1 MNRRHWRNI
10 IALVVLGV
18 VLIGGFFLIRN
29 LLDRQADRLDP
40 TTASASVPAGS
51 EGDTNAP
58 GVTAPEDTAVSR
70 DTQGTGETEETAS
83 ENGTPGT
90 NGETATEVPSA
101 TGNPNEI
108 QINLTPPDDPTPN
121 GILRRWPAE
130 NAVQYL
136 HNTSEKLP
144 AMVGMEKNNRPLQ
157 GITVFLDAARGGT
170 DPGSV
175 YPHGSSQPEAVEKE
189 ITLQV
194 AEKTKAALEELG
206 AGVVL
211 TRTDDRQLGLY
222 HRSALIGMYILT
234 DFLNT
239 AEAMGLSSPR
249 LEELMPRLQWITEH
263 NVDRGGGDILSGETT
278 TTEAKLLYDIEA
290 QYDDVLVLSLQV
302 NNWPDDEGVHGMQV
316 YYLTN
321 PTVYNLSNQA
331 VENDDEV
338 VDPMLVNPVYQ
349 FHDDMNRER
358 LARLVRDTVHEHIP
372 ELAAD
377 PVRQDL
383 LQSRYSILRH
393 NNLTNAVIS
402 LGYISNE
409 NDRNLITDPESQ
421 EDIAAA
427 IADAVFRYYS
437 DHPDPYPP
445 ESPTT
450 TTIGTLAP

>member
-1 MNRRHWRNI
+1 MNSRHWRNI
-10 IALVVLGV
+10 LALVVLGV
-18 VLIGGFFLIRN
+18 VLVGSILLIRT
-29 LLDRQADRLDP
+29 LIARQTDPQPSP
-40 TTASASVPAGS
+40 TTTTQSQGQTDASQETSANGGGPTDEETQETDPASTEDAQTS
-51 EGDTNAP
+51 EPD
-58 GVTAPEDTAVSR
+58 R
-70 DTQGTGETEETAS
+70 TEE
-83 ENGTPGT
+83 
-90 NGETATEVPSA
+90 
-101 TGNPNEI
+101 PNEETTTDSTNSNEI
-108 QINLTPPDDPTPN
+108 TINLTPPDDPKPN

-130 NAVQYL
+130 NAVQYI
-136 HNTSEKLP
+136 HNTSDKLP
-144 AMVGMEKNNRPLQ
+144 NLVDRAKDDKPLQ
-157 GITVFLDAARGGT
+157 GITVFLDASRGGI

-175 YPHGSSQPEAVEKE
+175 YPHGSSQPEAVEKI
-189 ITLQV
+189 ITLEV
-194 AEKTKAALEELG
+194 AERTKAALEELG

-234 DFLNT
+234 DYLNT

-249 LEELMPRLQWITEH
+249 LEELMPRLQWITEN

-290 QYDDVLVLSLQV
+290 QYDDALVISLQV
-302 NNWPDDEGVHGMQV
+302 NNWPDDEDVHGTQV

-321 PTVYNLSNQA
+321 PTVYSLSNQA
-331 VENDDEV
+331 VESDDEV

-358 LARLVRDTVHEHIP
+358 LARLLRDTLHEHIP
-372 ELAAD
+372 EIATD
-377 PVRQDL
+377 PIRQDL
-383 LQSRYSILRH
+383 LQARYSILRH
-393 NNLTNAVIS
+393 NNLTNAIVS

-409 NDRNLITDPESQ
+409 NDRNLMTNPDSQ
-421 EDIAAA
+421 QEIADS
-427 IADAVFRYYS
+427 IADAVYRYYS

>member
-1 MNRRHWRNI
+1 MNSRHWRNI
-10 IALVVLGV
+10 LALVVLGV
-18 VLIGGFFLIRN
+18 VLVGSILLIRT
-29 LLDRQADRLDP
+29 LIARQTDPQPSP
-40 TTASASVPAGS
+40 TTTTQSQGQTDASQETSANGGGPTDEETQETDPASTEDAQTS
-51 EGDTNAP
+51 EPD
-58 GVTAPEDTAVSR
+58 R
-70 DTQGTGETEETAS
+70 TEE
-83 ENGTPGT
+83 
-90 NGETATEVPSA
+90 
-101 TGNPNEI
+101 PNEETTTDLTNSNEI
-108 QINLTPPDDPTPN
+108 TINLTPPDDPKPN

-130 NAVQYL
+130 NAVQYI
-136 HNTSEKLP
+136 HNTSDKLP
-144 AMVGMEKNNRPLQ
+144 NLVDRAKDDKPLQ
-157 GITVFLDAARGGT
+157 GITVFLDASRGGI

-175 YPHGSSQPEAVEKE
+175 YPHGSSQPEAVEKI
-189 ITLQV
+189 ITLEV
-194 AEKTKAALEELG
+194 AERTKAALEELG

-234 DFLNT
+234 DYLNT

-249 LEELMPRLQWITEH
+249 LEELMPRLQWITEN

-290 QYDDVLVLSLQV
+290 QYDDALVISLQV
-302 NNWPDDEGVHGMQV
+302 NNWPDDEDVHGTQV

-321 PTVYNLSNQA
+321 PTVYSLSNQA
-331 VENDDEV
+331 VESDDEV

-358 LARLVRDTVHEHIP
+358 LARLLRDTLHEHIP
-372 ELAAD
+372 EIATD
-377 PVRQDL
+377 PIRQDL
-383 LQSRYSILRH
+383 LQARYSILRH
-393 NNLTNAVIS
+393 NNLTNAIVS

-409 NDRNLITDPESQ
+409 NDRNLMTNPDSQ
-421 EDIAAA
+421 QEIANS
-427 IADAVFRYYS
+427 IADAVYRYYS